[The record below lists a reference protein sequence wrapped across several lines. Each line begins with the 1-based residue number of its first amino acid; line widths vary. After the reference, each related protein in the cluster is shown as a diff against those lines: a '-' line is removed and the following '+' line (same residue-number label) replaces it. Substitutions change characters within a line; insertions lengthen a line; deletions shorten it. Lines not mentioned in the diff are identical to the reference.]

1 MAKKV
6 EQSPCLTCGKD
17 DGRCGGCPAW
27 RSWWIARWDRMR
39 RRERRKME
47 KVQVREVGIR
57 VGGRM
62 YSHPEEVRKYMK
74 TPPCD
79 SCGYQDI
86 CEKPCPL
93 KKIWQE
99 KRTAYLENGGKL

>member
-1 MAKKV
+1 M
-6 EQSPCLTCGKD
+6 D
-17 DGRCGGCPAW
+17 
-27 RSWWIARWDRMR
+27 
-39 RRERRKME
+39 

-62 YSHPEEVRKYMK
+62 YSHPEEVRNYMK

-79 SCGYQDI
+79 SCGYKDI

-93 KKIWQE
+93 KKN
-99 KRTAYLENGGKL
+99 LERKESCLPGKWRKAVKEGEPCGG

>member
-1 MAKKV
+1 
-6 EQSPCLTCGKD
+6 
-17 DGRCGGCPAW
+17 
-27 RSWWIARWDRMR
+27 
-39 RRERRKME
+39 ME

-62 YSHPEEVRKYMK
+62 YSHPKEVRNYMK

-86 CEKPCPL
+86 CDNPSPL
-93 KKIWQE
+93 KKIWKE

>member
-17 DGRCGGCPAW
+17 DGRCGGCPVW

-47 KVQVREVGIR
+47 KVQVREV
-57 VGGRM
+57 
-62 YSHPEEVRKYMK
+62 
-74 TPPCD
+74 
-79 SCGYQDI
+79 
-86 CEKPCPL
+86 
-93 KKIWQE
+93 
-99 KRTAYLENGGKL
+99 